1 MEKKITSDSTVVH
14 SLFQVFNINGSKVLL
29 SICLMLIA
37 VFVSAHAVL
46 AQGRTVSGTVTEA
59 GGEGLPGVN
68 IMIKGTGSGT
78 VTDVNGKY
86 SVEVS
91 SENDVLVFSFV
102 GYLTQEMTVGN
113 QRIINVELPVSQ
125 AALDEIVVIG
135 YGTRKK
141 SSVTSSVT
149 RLENRGL
156 EQIPDSRVEN
166 VLAGRLA
173 GVNISNARSR
183 PGEAP
188 NIRVR
193 GLGSISAGNNPLI
206 VVDGF
211 PGGDLGT
218 LNMNDVESIEV
229 LKDASAAAIYGSRGA
244 SGVILVTTKRGKEGK
259 TSLNVNSYFGI
270 SKAML
275 FNDWLTGKEWYDY
288 LARYQNREFVWAG
301 GDPKLPMFGD
311 AARPDAYKVNPL
323 TYELPQTIWQDEVMQ
338 TGRMQSY
345 NVSASGGSDKGKYYV
360 SGVYQDEEGSM
371 KTANYRK
378 IGVRANVDMKIN
390 SFINMGME
398 LSPSYTKRRLAGS
411 NMVNLVKYPPFV
423 SPQRLQS
430 GKYPRTADYIPFGHS
445 GQASPYVYLYGTENF
460 VTTFNNIGRAFLDFR
475 LAEGLTFKTSV
486 GTTFGYSEANNWAG
500 GIGDNGVN
508 TTGSIGDSRF
518 INTVNENILNYT
530 KTFNN
535 DHDFGG
541 LLGASYQKSQSR
553 SVGMAA
559 QPNTFA
565 NDIIK
570 TLNNAQINPASATSS
585 NSQWGLIS
593 YFARVNY
600 AYKGKYLV
608 EGSIRRDG
616 SSRFGPDNKWGN
628 FPSASVAWRVSEES
642 FLKGV
647 PSISELKLKASYGV
661 TGNFNIGDF
670 QYLGNV
676 SNVVYS
682 PGNVLTNGKVQTSL
696 ANSELSWE
704 KTKGYNIGFE
714 LNMFNNRFGLTV
726 DHYNNRTTDMLYSVN
741 IPGITGFTNTISN
754 TGTVENRGIDV
765 EFTSKNF
772 VGKDFRWN
780 TSLNVSHNKNEVID
794 IGGVNERVNE
804 SSWSMAYI
812 LRKGV
817 PMFSYYGYKMI
828 GVFQNEAQIESLA
841 HLAGTVPG
849 NPIVED
855 VNGDGKI
862 DQNDRVVLG
871 NFMPKVLLG
880 FTNEFSYK
888 NLDVSFFIQGSFG
901 AKMFNVESQYY
912 EGNTLGAMR
921 RSRVENQWWS
931 EAEPGDGMTPALS
944 LNKLFQYNTNTD
956 YYLENASFVSL
967 RSINLGYNFP
977 QLATKLKMS
986 NLKLYGSINNLILV
1000 KAKGNASYNPE
1011 GTTQGEVSG
1020 INSTPGMNLGSEPL
1034 NRTFVL
1040 GLNLGF

>member
-1 MEKKITSDSTVVH
+1 MKINITSYSTFTNR
-14 SLFQVFNINGSKVLL
+14 SYLSVLTKSTYLKTVL
-29 SICLMLIA
+29 SLMLVTLITTL
-37 VFVSAHAVL
+37 SAL
-46 AQGRTVSGTVTEA
+46 AQSRTITGTVTEA
-59 GGEGLPGVN
+59 NGGGMPGVN
-68 IMIKGTGSGT
+68 IVIKGTSTGT
-78 VTDVNGKY
+78 ISDADGKY
-86 SVEVS
+86 SLEVNS
-91 SENDVLVFSFV
+91 SNDILVYSFV
-102 GYLTQEMTVGN
+102 GYKNQEVTVGN
-113 QRIINVELPVSQ
+113 QRIINVELALSQ
-125 AALDEIVVIG
+125 EALEEIVVIG

-149 RLENRGL
+149 RLENKGL

-173 GVNISNARSR
+173 GVNISNSRSR

-193 GLGSISAGNNPLI
+193 GMGSISAGNNPL
-206 VVDGF
+206 VVIDGF

-259 TSLNVNSYFGI
+259 TSLNVNSYFGV

-288 LARYQNREFVWAG
+288 LARYQNREFAWAG
-301 GDPKLPMFGD
+301 GDPTLPMFGD
-311 AARPDAYKVNPL
+311 DRRPQSYRVNPL

-338 TGRMQSY
+338 TGKMQSY

-360 SGVYQDEEGSM
+360 SGVYQDEEGTM

-378 IGVRANVDMKIN
+378 IGVRANVDTKIN
-390 SFINMGME
+390 HFINLGLE
-398 LSPSYTKRRLAGS
+398 LSPTYTKRRIAGS

-423 SPQRLQS
+423 SPNRLES
-430 GKYPRTADYIPFGHS
+430 GKYPRTADYIPYGHS
-445 GQASPYVYLYGTENF
+445 GQASPYVFLHGTENY

-475 LAEGLTFKTSV
+475 LSKDLNFKTSV
-486 GTTFGYSEANNWAG
+486 GTIFGYSEANNWAG
-500 GIGDNGVN
+500 GIGDMGVQ
-508 TTGSIGDSRF
+508 TTGSIADSRTLT
-518 INTVNENILNYT
+518 TVNENVLNYT
-530 KTFNN
+530 KTFN
-535 DHDFGG
+535 DAHDFGAM
-541 LLGASYQKSQSR
+541 LGASYQRSQSR

-559 QPNTFA
+559 QPNTFG
-565 NDIIK
+565 NDAIK
-570 TLNNAQINPASATSS
+570 TLNGAQINPATASSS
-585 NSQWGLIS
+585 NSEWGLIS

-616 SSRFGPDNKWGN
+616 SSRFGPENKWGN
-628 FPSASVAWRVSEES
+628 FPSASVAWRISEED

-647 PSISELKLKASYGV
+647 SSISELKFKASYGV
-661 TGNFNIGDF
+661 TGNFNIGNF
-670 QYLGNV
+670 QYLGTVN
-676 SNVVYS
+676 NTTYS
-682 PGNVLTNGKVQTSL
+682 PGNVITNGKVQSSL

-714 LNMFNNRFGLTV
+714 LRMFQNRFGLTV
-726 DHYNNRTTDMLYSVN
+726 DHYRNRTTDMLYSVN
-741 IPGITGFTNTISN
+741 IPAITGFTNTISN
-754 TGTVENRGIDV
+754 TGMVENRGFDV
-765 EFTSKNF
+765 EFTSKNI
-772 VGKDFRWN
+772 VSRDFKWN
-780 TSLNVSHNKNEVID
+780 TSLNVSHNKNEVLD
-794 IGGVNERVNE
+794 LGGVDERINV

-828 GVFQNEAQIESLA
+828 GVFQNEEQINNTA
-841 HLAGTVPG
+841 HIPGTVPG
-849 NPIVED
+849 NPIVQD

-880 FTNEFSYK
+880 FTNDFSYK
-888 NLDVSFFIQGSFG
+888 NFDISFFIQGSFG
-901 AKMFNVESQYY
+901 AKMFNVENQYY

-931 EAEPGDGMTPALS
+931 ESEPGDGMTPALS
-944 LNKLFQYNTNTD
+944 LNKLFQFNTNND
-956 YYLENASFVSL
+956 YYLQNASFVSL

-986 NLKLYGSINNLILV
+986 NLKVYGSINNLILV
-1000 KAKGNASYNPE
+1000 KAKGNSSYNPE

-1034 NRTFVL
+1034 NRTFVI